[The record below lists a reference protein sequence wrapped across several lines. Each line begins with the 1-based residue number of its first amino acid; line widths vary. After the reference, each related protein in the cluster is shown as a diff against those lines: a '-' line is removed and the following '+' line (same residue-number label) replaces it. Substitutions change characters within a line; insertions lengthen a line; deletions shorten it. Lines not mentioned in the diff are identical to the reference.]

1 MDFVKSI
8 MQQWREKFRKNAPAS
23 AQNEAPAFSLPNAD
37 TAEQHLLESLA
48 RQINDAVVNEQILSD
63 LNIEEVYENLA
74 EALSRFK
81 QESYNLARQ
90 ELSEKWSEEEAV
102 RLAEIKKLQ
111 EQIDKLLQEKE
122 KAQKYKLSTD
132 RVRQM
137 LTDRIRQLETE
148 LTESRDAYEHDIE
161 EKLRQINKIKA
172 QSLGL
177 LSEGDMLPES
187 NEKRNTTDV
196 SPEAKDEEKIFD
208 CGIAD
213 EESGDAVVVRHRY
226 ASLYNKLCKA
236 QNALQD
242 QRKENRN
249 MVKRDTRHRQRI
261 KELQETIRLLRKELE
276 QIRQNSEMKN
286 LFPTSG
292 KTTKG
297 L

>member
-23 AQNEAPAFSLPNAD
+23 ASNDTPEFSLPNAD
-37 TAEQHLLESLA
+37 AAEQHLLESLA
-48 RQINDAVVNEQILSD
+48 RQINDAVVNEQTLSD

-74 EALSRFK
+74 SALSRFK
-81 QESYNLARQ
+81 QESYNMARQ
-90 ELSEKWSEEEAV
+90 ELSEKWSEEEAL

-111 EQIDKLLQEKE
+111 EQIVELQQEKE

-148 LTESRDAYEHDIE
+148 LTESRDTYEHDIE

-177 LSEGDMLPES
+177 LSEENALPDAD
-187 NEKRNTTDV
+187 EKENKAAV
-196 SPEAKDEEKIFD
+196 SPEAKEEKVFD
-208 CGIAD
+208 CGVAD
-213 EESGDAVVVRHRY
+213 EEESGDVVVRHRY

-236 QNALQD
+236 QNALQE

-249 MVKRDTRHRQRI
+249 IVKRDMRHQQRI
-261 KELQETIRLLRKELE
+261 KDLQETIRLLRKELE
-276 QIRQNSEMKN
+276 QTGPR
-286 LFPTSG
+286 
-292 KTTKG
+292 KG
-297 L
+297 LFSVSGNPAK